1 MGCPLPFAGGCL
13 PFPSPVA
20 RLNAA
25 CPGRRPS
32 ARKNACAG
40 SVADRVNALGRP
52 RSAGSRASALCT
64 PNDTQR
70 TLHVTRGRNSNFAAY
85 FRAIYFR
92 GIPRL
97 LNDDG
102 AYLSFGCSFSG
113 TEALAGY
120 RYPRENA
127 NGVKFKDFLW
137 SSPCPAPILFGFAP
151 DRLVQ
156 PGFLNLSQSGERPVR

>member
-1 MGCPLPFAGGCL
+1 MSLEI
-13 PFPSPVA
+13 
-20 RLNAA
+20 
-25 CPGRRPS
+25 
-32 ARKNACAG
+32 
-40 SVADRVNALGRP
+40 
-52 RSAGSRASALCT
+52 
-64 PNDTQR
+64 
-70 TLHVTRGRNSNFAAY
+70 SNFAEN

-127 NGVKFKDFLW
+127 NGVKFKDFLVEYFDPPYRPLAAQFW
-137 SSPCPAPILFGFAP
+137 DLRNSVVHGFSPKHFALCHGQPAAHFTDHPPFVKVLNADSFFRDFQVAAERYLHALTTDATIQSLFEE
-151 DRLVQ
+151 RL
-156 PGFLNLSQSGERPVR
+156 LSAKGGGLYVG

>member
-1 MGCPLPFAGGCL
+1 MSL
-13 PFPSPVA
+13 
-20 RLNAA
+20 
-25 CPGRRPS
+25 
-32 ARKNACAG
+32 
-40 SVADRVNALGRP
+40 ADEI
-52 RSAGSRASALCT
+52 
-64 PNDTQR
+64 
-70 TLHVTRGRNSNFAAY
+70 SNFAEY

-127 NGVKFKDFLW
+127 NGVKFKDFLVEYFD
-137 SSPCPAPILFGFAP
+137 SPYRPLAAQFWDLRNSVVHGFSP
-151 DRLVQ
+151 KH
-156 PGFLNLSQSGERPVR
+156 FC